1 MPRPRHCRDSSD
13 HVVAMPRHRRGRD
26 GSDIEGI
33 NRGFR
38 RGRHRPDHV
47 DTRHGSHRGRG
58 RSGSSSGSDR
68 RPLSRKRSRTRQGS
82 LAPLRGYVKAIE
94 LRKAKEETRNAK
106 EETRLM
112 TLELTTALEAETESR
127 TTITDLV
134 NENRS
139 LTEETRNA
147 KEEKRLMT
155 LELTTAL
162 EAETESRTT
171 ITDLVNENRSLTAR
185 NRTLSEDMIRVSH
198 KLAVAQ
204 ERSATFTEN
213 QKYKQEHLE
222 RQLSVALQTTAT
234 LQDWID
240 ELSQRSRSHVLLDH
254 CARLTKSLG
263 CENDTGRDDLTEC
276 SSRNAG
282 DDSVAEPASVT
293 LVPSQPRSQPE
304 AVKETTVGTN
314 GIQHEICTSE
324 QSEPTEQFGDDPVA
338 EKDPEQSLSS
348 DGSIGVADGRSDMP
362 SPCGEPRAFQI
373 GDAFPKQ
380 SFQ

>member
-106 EETRLM
+106 EET
-112 TLELTTALEAETESR
+112 
-127 TTITDLV
+127 
-134 NENRS
+134 
-139 LTEETRNA
+139 
-147 KEEKRLMT
+147 RLMT

-362 SPCGEPRAFQI
+362 SPCGEPRAFHI